1 MDINPTSEAMNSGT
15 ITSETFLRELAT
27 FRSIMQDKRNSIAKM
42 DKAHGCLFLITNR
55 VDPKDPR
62 KEFTEQ
68 AWASITEEFVRRK
81 TLMMKVG
88 HPID

>member
-1 MDINPTSEAMNSGT
+1 
-15 ITSETFLRELAT
+15 
-27 FRSIMQDKRNSIAKM
+27 M